1 MNDID
6 NFALLDDLKELLRQV
21 DLGDTEQVRSELQDI
36 IDRVQADC
44 DEKHRI
50 YLERVERYLGHV
62 DSALKTKGPWST
74 KRDK

>member
-6 NFALLDDLKELLRQV
+6 NFALLDDLKELLRLM

-44 DEKHRI
+44 DERHRI
-50 YLERVERYLGHV
+50 YLERVEKYMGHV
-62 DSALKTKGPWST
+62 DSALKDK
-74 KRDK
+74 KRG

>member
-1 MNDID
+1 
-6 NFALLDDLKELLRQV
+6 V

-50 YLERVERYLGHV
+50 YLERVERYMNHV
-62 DSALKTKGPWST
+62 DSALKTKG
-74 KRDK
+74 DE